1 MNKGLSKNM
10 CIFTLILCTVIMGGL
25 SFAFYINGTYHDYMT
40 EFIISC
46 GVTLVL
52 AVSVPIGAVKMKKD

>member
-1 MNKGLSKNM
+1 
-10 CIFTLILCTVIMGGL
+10 MGGL
-25 SFAFYINGTYHDYMT
+25 SFAFYMNDTYHDYMT
-40 EFIISC
+40 EFIVSC